1 MSKFLDKV
9 KNKLKLPR
17 YYIEV
22 AIVKIGMLLFC
33 FLGVDKSSNL
43 GSFLGRRIG
52 KLISVQKLARNN
64 LRLSMPYLD
73 EKQIGDILDGMWD
86 NLGRIVGEFVHISRM
101 SGKNLMRHIRIN
113 NDSQKN
119 IEFLKKNKKGGIIFS
134 GHIGNWE
141 IGSKILLENG
151 LNVKILYRPLNNSF
165 VDNITASIRGIEHI
179 SKGPKGNKQIIQEL
193 KNGNYVVIL
202 IDQRVGDGIL
212 VPFFGKEALT
222 TASVARLALKYNV
235 PLIPARSIR
244 VNKKFAFEVRI
255 EKPLEFKKTGNI
267 TNGKVFTLTAKMNK
281 KLEEWIKEYPS
292 QWFWVHN
299 RWKK

>member
-22 AIVKIGMLLFC
+22 VIVKVGMFLFC
-33 FLGVDKSSNL
+33 FLGVNKSSNL

-86 NLGRIVGEFVHISRM
+86 NLGRIVGEFVHISKM

-255 EKPLEFKKTGNI
+255 EKPLEFKKTDNI
-267 TNGKVFTLTAKMNK
+267 TDGEVFTLTAKMNE